1 MGRPYSLPEYEPL
14 WDTAEAL
21 GMPIGLH
28 TATARQSYFEGITTT
43 IGTYIKE
50 GVVTPLTAAMGTQGN
65 NDFEIRRSLSEIL
78 MSGVCDRHPSI
89 QIGSVEFN
97 AAWAAYHMWNLDR
110 IYKESDRGL
119 GGKTRFSNDMIPSDF
134 FHRNVFYGYQED
146 SLAIELRHII
156 GVENLQWGSDY
167 PHIEGTFPESRRILA
182 EILDGVPEEE
192 QMLITSGN
200 VTRLYHLPTS

>member
-1 MGRPYSLPEYEPL
+1 
-14 WDTAEAL
+14 
-21 GMPIGLH
+21 
-28 TATARQSYFEGITTT
+28 
-43 IGTYIKE
+43 
-50 GVVTPLTAAMGTQGN
+50 
-65 NDFEIRRSLSEIL
+65 
-78 MSGVCDRHPSI
+78 MSGVCDRHPNI

-119 GGKTRFSNDMIPSDF
+119 GGKARFSNDMIPSDF

-146 SLAIELRHII
+146 SLAIQLRHII

-182 EILDGVPEEE
+182 EILEGVPEEE
-192 QMLITSGN
+192 QMLIASGN
-200 VTRLYHLPTS
+200 VTKLYHL